1 MQVTRFDVNGEANS
15 FTYPLYREMAA
26 AGAPFEG
33 LMCTAGGRASFV
45 AGDGGAAES
54 IQVQL
59 VSGNFYQVLGVRPAI
74 GRLIS
79 PDDDRQAGA
88 HPVPREYRSD
98 DGDRSVAGG
107 VRRAR
112 TGVVA
117 GRGSDDDDRDG
128 VPVGAAF

>member
-1 MQVTRFDVNGEANS
+1 
-15 FTYPLYREMAA
+15 
-26 AGAPFEG
+26 
-33 LMCTAGGRASFV
+33 MCTAGGRASFV

-79 PDDDRQAGA
+79 RMTTARPAPIR
-88 HPVPREYRSD
+88 YR
-98 DGDRSVAGG
+98 VN
-107 VRRAR
+107 
-112 TGVVA
+112 TGVMTVIGVSPA
-117 GRGSDDDDRDG
+117 GFDGLEQGWSPDAGSDDDDRDG